1 MRTFGT
7 ATLKGHEWVIDCEP
21 HVAIRLKRVFGKAA
35 RAGGRVTLSDTVET
49 ARDLQWFC
57 ERFPLLVT
65 PRDHLDRRAEA
76 HREREVILSAITS
89 GDYQPRRFE
98 LAVPARTYQ
107 ELAAEMAL
115 QMQGLLLADDVGIG
129 KTASAIAMLTEPST
143 RPALVVTLTH
153 LPRQWQAELRK
164 FAPSLRVH
172 LIKKGTPY
180 DLVGAQRGLFSEFP
194 DVLVINYHKLAG
206 WADALA
212 PRVRSIIFDEVQ
224 ELRHRKSGSSISQKY
239 AAAKQLADAATYRL
253 GLSATPIHNLGGE
266 MWAVLDV
273 LRAGALGSWPE
284 FLREWCGDHSD
295 DKGRAKIG
303 NAKAFGSYL
312 REHGLMLRRT
322 RKDVGRELPE
332 LTRVEHEVDADTR
345 AIEAAETA
353 AMELARIVLHQ
364 GPQARGEKWQAA
376 EELNWRLRQAT
387 GLAKAPYVADFV
399 RLLVENGERVVLYG
413 WHREVYGIWLE
424 RLKDLAPA
432 MYTGSESP
440 TQKEQAK
447 QRFVAGDTPVLI
459 MSLRAGAGLDGLQGH
474 CRTVVF
480 GELDWSPA
488 VHEQAIGRVHRDGQG
503 DPVVAYFLT
512 ADSGSDPV
520 IADTLQVKRGQ
531 IQGIRDPDAALVEQL
546 QGGGDNVRRLAEAL
560 LKRHGVRMPDETAPP
575 TAEEASRRRQV
586 G

>member
-1 MRTFGT
+1 
-7 ATLKGHEWVIDCEP
+7 LKGGEWVIDCEP
-21 HVAIRLKRVFGKAA
+21 HVAIRLKRVFGRAA
-35 RAGGRVTLSDTVET
+35 RAGGRVTLTDSVET

-57 ERFPLLVT
+57 ERFPLVVT
-65 PRDHLDRRAEA
+65 PREHLDRRAEQ

-98 LAVPARTYQ
+98 LAVPARGYQ
-107 ELAAEMAL
+107 AMAAEMTL
-115 QMQGLLLADDVGIG
+115 QMQSLLLADDVGIG
-129 KTASAIAMLTEPST
+129 KTASAIAMLIEPAT

-153 LPRQWQAELRK
+153 LPRQWQSELRK

-180 DLVGAQRGLFSEFP
+180 DLVGKQRGFFSEFP

-212 PRVRSIIFDEVQ
+212 PHIRAIIFDEVQ
-224 ELRHRKSGSSISQKY
+224 ELRHRKSGTGISQKY

-266 MWAVLDV
+266 MWSVLDV
-273 LRAGALGSWPE
+273 LRPGALGSWPE
-284 FLREWCGDHSD
+284 FLREWCGDHAD
-295 DKGRAKIG
+295 EKGRAKIG

-332 LTRVEHEVDADTR
+332 LTRIEHEVDADTR
-345 AIEAAETA
+345 AIEAAESA

-364 GPQARGEKWQAA
+364 GAQARGEKWKAA
-376 EELNWRLRQAT
+376 KELNWRMRQAT
-387 GLAKAPYVADFV
+387 GLAKARYVADFV

-424 RLKDLAPA
+424 RLQDLAPA

-447 QRFVAGDTPVLI
+447 QRFIAGETPVLI

-520 IADTLQVKRGQ
+520 IADTLQVKKGQ

-560 LKRHGVRMPDETAPP
+560 LKRRGVRASGETAPP
-575 TAEEASRRRQV
+575 ADESSERRQV